1 MVALWIKSLLHKY
14 EDLNL
19 DLQNQCK
26 DPGMVVYV
34 YNPVAVGI
42 ETDDSLESTGQEAK
56 KKKNESDFLIDNKV
70 EAWRDDS
77 VRTKLAL

>member
-1 MVALWIKSLLHKY
+1 MVAVWIKCLLHKY

-19 DLQNQCK
+19 DLRKQCK
-26 DPGMVVYV
+26 DPGTVVYV
-34 YNPVAVGI
+34 YNPMAVGI

-56 KKKNESDFLIDNKV
+56 KKIESDFLLDNKV

-77 VRTKLAL
+77 VGKKLVL